1 MPPMRAIHVLV
12 AAALAAAPA
21 AAEADAGR
29 LETARAERDALAAD
43 VAAVLDDYLAAGAA
57 AEASG
62 RTLARVDEMLG
73 DAAGSETDLEQ
84 RISAGAVDAYMAAMT
99 GGPSVVLDQGSAERA
114 IVAVDMLARVHSDSV
129 SELAALAGHLRE
141 LEELRAEQARLREE
155 LAARQETL
163 SREAARL
170 RALLA
175 GADAEVAAAEAA
187 LAAADRRAAAVSP
200 TTTVAPAR
208 PGGGEASSTGAGSA
222 DPTPRP
228 SGHPVEDWRPIV
240 ARHFPDRLV
249 EDALAVM
256 DCESGGDP
264 EAVNPSTGAAGLF
277 QFLPG
282 TWAVAASGAGVGDAP
297 PTDGEANIAAAAWL
311 ASHYERR
318 TGDPWR
324 PWGCRSVL

>member
-1 MPPMRAIHVLV
+1 MPAMRAIHVLV

-29 LETARAERDALAAD
+29 LETARADRDAVAAD
-43 VAAVLDDYLAAGAA
+43 VADVLDNYLAAGAA

-73 DAAGSETDLEQ
+73 DAAGTETDLEQ

-141 LEELRAEQARLREE
+141 LEELRAEQARLRGE

-175 GADAEVAAAEAA
+175 DADAEVASAEAA
-187 LAAADRRAAAVSP
+187 LAAAARREAAVPP
-200 TTTVAPAR
+200 TTAAPAR
-208 PGGGEASSTGAGSA
+208 PAGGEASSSGPGSG

-228 SGHPVEDWRPIV
+228 SGRPVEDWRPIV

-249 EDALAVM
+249 AAALAVM

-264 EAVNPSTGAAGLF
+264 GAVNPSTGAAGLF

-282 TWAVAASGAGVGDAP
+282 TWAVAAPEAGVGDAP